1 MTGYKKRQI
10 ILCAGVV
17 LLIAITVTFMGLFL
31 QRDLI
36 RIRQREAENNLFYYN
51 EKIILQLNG
60 TMNEVDELVRM
71 AQVVDSEKSDWF
83 IRAAE
88 PLLEREE
95 IKFVCLFEG
104 NTVAHAFPEDKFG
117 DLVGR
122 DMRDFSYAYTLTKM
136 VRELVVE
143 GPVTLDFDPDKQK
156 VFLFQQAILD
166 GNEYVGEITVA
177 LDSDYV
183 LEQLGLADLSAQG
196 YDYELWRVEQQ
207 NGAKEVIARSRDSVD
222 FSHAKKVTFYLPS
235 QWNLSIQP
243 VGGWIS
249 NAQKIDIIVACA
261 LFACILLAL
270 AYVTRR
276 LILREHALKRADSV
290 DKLTGLYSK
299 NGFIQELDAWLDTDD
314 GGIMLFYFSL
324 GGYCQAMNL
333 IDPDQEESYLRNLS
347 GRLNEYIHSPFI
359 AGHLGQGRFVVAV
372 SEKMDAV
379 QQEDFAKGLS
389 LEFLF
394 TIQTDRE
401 KRFLTARYNY
411 MCCRQNEGRAK
422 DKLTQLIRN
431 YYDSVTKESPVRMMI
446 EKCNQLADDNANV
459 EFEDYTDPD
468 MTELSKS
475 FNRYR
480 KQVEQLAYFDP
491 VFNVGNRQ
499 KYFRDAG
506 TLISYDPKRKF
517 NLFCVDICSF
527 SQYNDLFSAEVGDE
541 ILQEVLK
548 RMSRPFGSYLYRIN
562 GDVFLGISQSEENAE
577 AFAIRLEKMLVNLV
591 TVKTISV
598 PLRVRIVACQY
609 PTHGDTPYVLLE
621 RIQAAMNFSK
631 VSDRNV
637 VVYDDELDAL
647 LRTDVEILHRLTQAI
662 DQKSLEIWY
671 QPARNLKNG
680 RFDAAEAL
688 VKLPDGNGGYFSA
701 GQVVS
706 LAERNGKV
714 RELGEY
720 VLKHACSFM
729 RRRGD
734 SLGLKDIAVNVS
746 VQQLLVEN
754 SAEHLLKLI
763 GETGVDPRRVILE
776 ITESVLIQSIDHA
789 AQTLERLRQAGI
801 RIALD
806 DFGVGYS
813 SLNYLSN
820 LPVDIIKIDHSL
832 AQQIRTNKK
841 QHMLLKSIVELAAVN
856 DLLVVT
862 EGVETEEDQKL
873 IEAAGV
879 HYIQGYYYARPMP
892 EDALI
897 AFLNE
902 Q

>member
-1 MTGYKKRQI
+1 
-10 ILCAGVV
+10 
-17 LLIAITVTFMGLFL
+17 
-31 QRDLI
+31 
-36 RIRQREAENNLFYYN
+36 
-51 EKIILQLNG
+51 
-60 TMNEVDELVRM
+60 
-71 AQVVDSEKSDWF
+71 
-83 IRAAE
+83 
-88 PLLEREE
+88 
-95 IKFVCLFEG
+95 
-104 NTVAHAFPEDKFG
+104 
-117 DLVGR
+117 
-122 DMRDFSYAYTLTKM
+122 
-136 VRELVVE
+136 
-143 GPVTLDFDPDKQK
+143 
-156 VFLFQQAILD
+156 
-166 GNEYVGEITVA
+166 
-177 LDSDYV
+177 
-183 LEQLGLADLSAQG
+183 
-196 YDYELWRVEQQ
+196 
-207 NGAKEVIARSRDSVD
+207 
-222 FSHAKKVTFYLPS
+222 
-235 QWNLSIQP
+235 
-243 VGGWIS
+243 
-249 NAQKIDIIVACA
+249 
-261 LFACILLAL
+261 
-270 AYVTRR
+270 
-276 LILREHALKRADSV
+276 
-290 DKLTGLYSK
+290 
-299 NGFIQELDAWLDTDD
+299 
-314 GGIMLFYFSL
+314 
-324 GGYCQAMNL
+324 
-333 IDPDQEESYLRNLS
+333 
-347 GRLNEYIHSPFI
+347 
-359 AGHLGQGRFVVAV
+359 
-372 SEKMDAV
+372 
-379 QQEDFAKGLS
+379 
-389 LEFLF
+389 
-394 TIQTDRE
+394 
-401 KRFLTARYNY
+401 
-411 MCCRQNEGRAK
+411 
-422 DKLTQLIRN
+422 
-431 YYDSVTKESPVRMMI
+431 
-446 EKCNQLADDNANV
+446 
-459 EFEDYTDPD
+459 
-468 MTELSKS
+468 
-475 FNRYR
+475 
-480 KQVEQLAYFDP
+480 
-491 VFNVGNRQ
+491 
-499 KYFRDAG
+499 
-506 TLISYDPKRKF
+506 
-517 NLFCVDICSF
+517 
-527 SQYNDLFSAEVGDE
+527 
-541 ILQEVLK
+541 
-548 RMSRPFGSYLYRIN
+548 SYLYRIN